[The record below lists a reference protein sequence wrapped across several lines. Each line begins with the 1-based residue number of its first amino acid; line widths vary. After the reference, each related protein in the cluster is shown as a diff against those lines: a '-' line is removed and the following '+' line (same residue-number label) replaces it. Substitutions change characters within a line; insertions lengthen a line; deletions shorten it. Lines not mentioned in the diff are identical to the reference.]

1 MPPSLFVSNTDPLGE
16 QIQRGFPR
24 VKVVKTLHTM
34 NAFVM
39 AAPSLIAGGDH
50 TLFVCGNDHE
60 AKAQVTDILRS
71 FGWRDV
77 IDLGD
82 ITSARG
88 TESYVSLWLRLWGAL
103 QIPMFNIKVVR

>member
-1 MPPSLFVSNTDPLGE
+1 M
-16 QIQRGFPR
+16 
-24 VKVVKTLHTM
+24 KTLHTT

-39 AAPSLIAGGDH
+39 VDPSLIAGGDH
-50 TLFVCGNDHE
+50 TVFVCGNDQE
-60 AKAQVTDILRS
+60 AKAQVTEILRS
-71 FGWRDV
+71 FVWRYV

-88 TESYVSLWLRLWGAL
+88 TESYLPLWLRLWGAL